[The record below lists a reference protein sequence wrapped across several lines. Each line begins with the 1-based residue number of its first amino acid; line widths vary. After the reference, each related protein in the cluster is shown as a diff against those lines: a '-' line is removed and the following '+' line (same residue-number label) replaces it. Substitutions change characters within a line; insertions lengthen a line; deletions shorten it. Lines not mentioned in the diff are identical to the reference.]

1 MVPVILFMA
10 LNRWN
15 TFFADDVGVALSP
28 VPMLLGFFTYKP
40 ASVFQAFR
48 DILDEEGEDE
58 ESIEYVSDTYGDE
71 EEEAAG
77 SAPGSSTAR

>member
-1 MVPVILFMA
+1 
-10 LNRWN
+10 
-15 TFFADDVGVALSP
+15 
-28 VPMLLGFFTYKP
+28 
-40 ASVFQAFR
+40 VFQAFR

-58 ESIEYVSDTYGDE
+58 ESIEYVSDPYGDE

>member
-1 MVPVILFMA
+1 MA

-28 VPMLLGFFTYKP
+28 IPMLLGFFTYKP

-58 ESIEYVSDTYGDE
+58 ESIEYVSDPYGDE